1 MQASPWER
9 ESQTPDPYESPEPT
23 LSVSETIAITR
34 NVVEAARREQESLN
48 GDENVGEA
56 VKLSLTVDMGRKG
69 IESLPEEV
77 VHILKRDVE
86 RYAKKQGVEDVA
98 RERRRR

>member
-1 MQASPWER
+1 MCHRRRYPNEYDYPSKIYEA
-9 ESQTPDPYESPEPT
+9 QTPDPYEPPEPT
-23 LSVSETIAITR
+23 LSPSETITLAR

-77 VHILKRDVE
+77 VYILKRDVE
-86 RYAKKQGVEDVA
+86 RYA
-98 RERRRR
+98 